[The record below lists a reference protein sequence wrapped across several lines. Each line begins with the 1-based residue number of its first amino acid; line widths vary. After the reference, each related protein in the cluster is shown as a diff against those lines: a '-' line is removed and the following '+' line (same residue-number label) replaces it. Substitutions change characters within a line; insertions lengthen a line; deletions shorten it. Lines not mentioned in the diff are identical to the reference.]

1 MGQNDRRERIERLL
15 ENPKAAGS
23 LSAEDTRRLLEDLR
37 LHQTEL
43 QMQNEEMKR
52 AQEVIEES
60 REKLS
65 DLYDFAPVAY
75 LTLDKDNII
84 KEANLTAAGLL
95 GVPRQQL
102 IGRPFFSFVTDDQR
116 SRFFMHHR
124 AAIEGRQKETFDLY
138 LKSRAGKVFCG
149 RVESVPVDNHD
160 RRVSTRMVI
169 MDITRQA
176 QAEGALRESE
186 KKYRDLVE
194 SVNSI
199 IVRLDREGKVIFINQ
214 YGQKFFG
221 YSQKEIRA
229 RGIVGAIV
237 PPDDVRGMNLKSQ
250 LQDVAANP
258 EQYHENEVLNL
269 RRNGEEA
276 WVSWT
281 AKPLYGEDGLFD
293 GILAVGN
300 DITERKR
307 LEEQLAQ
314 TQKMEA
320 IGTLAGGIAHD
331 FNNMLAVILGNA
343 ELALDDLE
351 GDGEPSRNIEHIIDA
366 SKRARDLVRQILAF
380 SRQSS
385 RGKKVFGLSSV
396 VKETYELLRGSLP
409 STIQMELDH
418 QTDADTI
425 LADPSQIQQVIM
437 NLVTNAADAMREQG
451 GVLRL
456 TVSSTR
462 ITRGQGSK
470 KGLLPGTYVTL
481 TVQDTGTGMTGAV
494 RDRIFEPFFTTK
506 EPGRG
511 TGMGLSVVYG
521 IVIAHNGS
529 IEVESKPD
537 KGSRFRVLLPS
548 NDSREIE
555 ARQETADV
563 PGGTERVLLVDD
575 EPPVVEMLASALQR
589 CGYDVATAN
598 SGTEALEVFFK
609 DMDAFDIVITDQT
622 MPDVTGVDL
631 AKRMLKA
638 RKDLPIILLTG
649 FSEIISEEKA
659 KSMGIKEFL
668 MKPTERR
675 EVAKVI
681 RQVLDEKQRQT
692 P

>member
-37 LHQTEL
+37 LHQIEL

-102 IGRPFFSFVTDDQR
+102 IDKPFLSFVIDDQ
-116 SRFFMHHR
+116 SDRFFLHHR

-149 RVESVPVDNHD
+149 RVESAPVDNHD
-160 RRVSTRMVI
+160 GSVSTRMVI

-221 YSQKEIRA
+221 YSQKEIQA
-229 RGIVGAIV
+229 RGIVGALV
-237 PPDDVRGMNLKSQ
+237 PSEDVRGMNLKSQ

-258 EQYHENEVLNL
+258 EQYHENEMLNL

-281 AKPLYGEDGLFD
+281 AKPLYREDGLFD
-293 GILAVGN
+293 GILTVGN

-307 LEEQLAQ
+307 LEEQLTQ

-396 VKETYELLRGSLP
+396 VKETCELLRGSLP

-437 NLVTNAADAMREQG
+437 NLVTNAADAMREKG

-456 TVSSTR
+456 IVSSTR

-481 TVQDTGTGMTGAV
+481 TVQDTGTGMTGTI

-563 PGGTERVLLVDD
+563 PGGTESVLLVDD
-575 EPPVVEMLASALQR
+575 EPSVVEMLASVLQR

-609 DMDAFDIVITDQT
+609 DLDAFDIVITDQT
-622 MPDVTGVDL
+622 MPDMTGVDV